1 MPPLPQR
8 RTPDRRRLLRA
19 SVLRAERTSTHFVTL
34 TVGGEDLADF
44 APLGF
49 DQWCRLFFP
58 REGQRGLRLPTAS
71 STRWLA
77 QHMLMST
84 ASRPWVRN
92 YTIRAARPGEVDI
105 EFAVHGDGGPASKF
119 AENARPGDEVGILD
133 EGVTYLPPEG
143 VTQLLLADESAIP
156 AALAIL
162 ESSPGLRATVLLEV
176 GARDDV
182 QAVDVPLGAEVQWL
196 VREDGRIAGAAR
208 ARRPRPARSFRSAG
222 IHVGR
227 RGKRARHRCTAVP
240 HAGARGAEADDRVPG
255 VLEARSRRAGVNT
268 LRTGVRRRPR
278 AVLPAAAGTVSGRR
292 RPRIR

>member
-1 MPPLPQR
+1 MPTLPQR

-196 VREDGRIAGAAR
+196 VREDGRLPGRLALDVLGQLDLSDPPGYTWVAGESGLATG
-208 ARRPRPARSFRSAG
+208 ARRFLTRERGVPKQAIAFQG
-222 IHVGR
+222 YWKHGR
-227 RGKRARHRCTAVP
+227 
-240 HAGARGAEADDRVPG
+240 
-255 VLEARSRRAGVNT
+255 
-268 LRTGVRRRPR
+268 
-278 AVLPAAAGTVSGRR
+278 AALG
-292 RPRIR
+292 

>member
-1 MPPLPQR
+1 MPTLPQR
-8 RTPDRRRLLRA
+8 RTPDSRRLLRA

-34 TVGGEDLADF
+34 TVGGEDLEDF

-58 REGQRGLRLPTAS
+58 REGQRRLRLPTAS
-71 STRWLA
+71 SNRWLA
-77 QHMLMST
+77 QHMLMSA

-105 EFAVHGDGGPASKF
+105 EFAVHGDGGPASQF

-133 EGVTYLPPEG
+133 EGITYLPPEG

-176 GARDDV
+176 GARDDI
-182 QAVDVPLGAEVQWL
+182 QTVDVPLGAEVQWL
-196 VREDGRIAGAAR
+196 VREDDRLPGRLALDVLGQLDLSDPPGYTWVAGESGLATG
-208 ARRPRPARSFRSAG
+208 ARRFLTRER
-222 IHVGR
+222 
-227 RGKRARHRCTAVP
+227 
-240 HAGARGAEADDRVPG
+240 RVPKQAISFQG
-255 VLEARSRRAGVNT
+255 YWKHGRASLG
-268 LRTGVRRRPR
+268 
-278 AVLPAAAGTVSGRR
+278 
-292 RPRIR
+292 